1 MNKANVNEI
10 KDFYS
15 QGEVVKS
22 YDITRFGGLGG
33 RYINDS
39 EVNPN
44 IELLKER
51 FGENKKIKVLD
62 LGAGRGR
69 LSGPIKKSGFDI
81 YCLDSSNEMVK
92 YLKKTVSA
100 KNIFIQSA
108 FDKVKTPTRF
118 DAITALRFFDHFK
131 LNDQKKILLNV
142 KKSMKKNGV
151 VVFSALNKNGIESLL
166 SRFFYF
172 GKVNYFYS
180 DEDFRK
186 MFASC
191 GFNVLSR
198 KQKFFFPR
206 GVFLKTQKN
215 YFIGRASI
223 SFDSFLSKVFPNSC
237 SYFVYLLER
246 K

>member
-1 MNKANVNEI
+1 MNKANINEI

-22 YDITRFGGLGG
+22 YDVTRFNGLGG
-33 RYINDS
+33 GYINDS
-39 EVNPN
+39 EINPN
-44 IELLKER
+44 IELLKAH
-51 FGENKKIKVLD
+51 FGEDKKAKVLD

-81 YCLDSSNEMVK
+81 YCLDSSREMVK
-92 YLKKTVSA
+92 YLKKTVPA

-108 FDKVKTPTRF
+108 FDKVKTPVKF
-118 DAITALRFFDHFK
+118 EAITALRFFDHFK

-142 KKSMKKNGV
+142 KKSIKKNGV

-180 DEDFRK
+180 DEDFKK
-186 MFASC
+186 MFSSC
-191 GFNVLSR
+191 GFKVLSR

-206 GVFLKTQKN
+206 GLFLKTQKN
-215 YFIGRASI
+215 DFIGKVSI
-223 SFDSFLSKVFPNSC
+223 ALDSFLSKVFPDNC